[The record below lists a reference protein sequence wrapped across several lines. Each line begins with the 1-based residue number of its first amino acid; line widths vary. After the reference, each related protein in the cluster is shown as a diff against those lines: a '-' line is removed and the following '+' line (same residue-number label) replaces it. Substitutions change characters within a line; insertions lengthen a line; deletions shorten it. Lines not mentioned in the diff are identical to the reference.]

1 VTVNELARAAG
12 IPAGRVRYYARCG
25 LLPAGRDPDNDYRRF
40 APQALVR
47 LRFIV
52 AARALRFALADVAR
66 LLGEADAG
74 RSPCPSVRELLDRRL
89 ADIAARRRALAHEQT
104 RLEALRRRW
113 RVEPDGRPDPRSLCP
128 LLDSV
133 PAEVLA
139 AAGDDR
145 GAGSEGRPVL
155 VRAAGRRRDHRP
167 AEPGSCGRDD
177 GVRR

>member
-1 VTVNELARAAG
+1 MTVNELARAAG
-12 IPAGRVRYYARCG
+12 VSAGRVRYYARCG

-40 APQALVR
+40 APPALAR

-52 AARALRFALADVAR
+52 AARALGFALADVAR

-74 RSPCPSVRELLDRRL
+74 RSPCPTVRELLDRRL
-89 ADIAARRRALAHEQT
+89 ADIAARRRALAREQA

-113 RVEPDGRPDPRSLCP
+113 RVEPDGHPDQRSLCP

-139 AAGDDR
+139 AAGD
-145 GAGSEGRPVL
+145 E
-155 VRAAGRRRDHRP
+155 RAAG
-167 AEPGSCGRDD
+167 
-177 GVRR
+177 